1 MLDIQFIR
9 DNAKLVQEKSEQKGI
24 KVDINKLLEL
34 DKKRRDLIGGVEELR
49 SKRNKLSG
57 DKKPSAE
64 QIAKGRELKDKITK
78 VDEQLAKIDQEF
90 NSLLGTVPNMPSD
103 DVPIGAKEEDNKV
116 IKTVGEKP
124 KFDFEPKNH
133 AELGEALGII
143 DKERA
148 AKVAGS
154 RFAYL
159 KGDLV
164 KLQFALIQ
172 FGLDVMTNEDIL
184 KQIIKENKLKVSSKP
199 FVPVLPPA
207 VAQTAV
213 YEATGRLNR
222 EEVTYKLA
230 DDDLWLNASAEHTLA
245 PMHMD
250 EILDEKDFPVRYA
263 GYTTAFRREAGTYGK
278 DTEGIFRLHQF
289 DKLEMESFST
299 ADESMQE
306 HLFMIA
312 IQEYLMQQLKLP
324 YQLVLKCTAEIGGPN
339 ARGVDI
345 ETWLPSQKQYRETHT
360 ADYITDY
367 QSRRLKTR
375 VRRESGEVELVHT
388 NDATAFSQRPLIA
401 ILENYQTKDGNFEI
415 PEVLKPYLHI
425 HLK

>member
-9 DNAKLVQEKSEQKGI
+9 DNAKLVAEKSRQKGFD
-24 KVDINKLLEL
+24 VDIGKLLEL
-34 DKKRRDLIGGVEELR
+34 DEKRRRLIGEVEELR
-49 SKRNKLSG
+49 AKRNELSG
-57 DKKPSAE
+57 SKKPSTE
-64 QIAKGRELKDKITK
+64 QITKGRELKEKIAKTE
-78 VDEQLAKIDQEF
+78 DELGKTEQEF
-90 NSLLGTVPNMPSD
+90 NVLLKKVPNMPTD
-103 DVPIGAKEEDNKV
+103 DVPVGSTEQDNKV

-124 KFDFEPKNH
+124 KFSFEPKNH
-133 AELGEALGII
+133 AELGEALGFI

-154 RFAYL
+154 RFAYI

-172 FGLDVMTNEDIL
+172 FGLDVLTNEDTL
-184 KQIIKENKLKVSSKP
+184 KQIIKDNKLKVSSKP
-199 FVPVLPPA
+199 FIPVLPPA
-207 VAQTAV
+207 VAQTAA
-213 YEATGRLNR
+213 YEATGRLNK
-222 EEVTYKLA
+222 EEQTYKLA

-250 EILDEKDFPVRYA
+250 EILDEKDFPIRYV

-289 DKLEMESFST
+289 DKLEMESFSVS
-299 ADESMQE
+299 ENSMQE
-306 HLFMIA
+306 HMFMIA

-324 YQLVLKCTAEIGGPN
+324 YQVVLKCSGEIGGPN

-345 ETWLPSQKQYRETHT
+345 ETWLPSQNLYRETHT

-367 QSRRLKTR
+367 QARRLKTR
-375 VRRESGEVELVHT
+375 IRRDSGEVELVHT

-401 ILENYQTKDGNFEI
+401 IMENYQTKDGNFEI
-415 PEVLKPYLHI
+415 PEVLKPYLQRNTQ
-425 HLK
+425 